1 MPTKKVSHK
10 SHKSEPKKSLVKK
23 SSKASKGKKSK
34 SPMPEGY
41 AYCLRC
47 KAQTKML
54 SMKTKLTKNH
64 RTLMYG
70 PGECGHE
77 VFRLK

>member
-1 MPTKKVSHK
+1 MPTKKVS
-10 SHKSEPKKSLVKK
+10 SSKKSQKRG
-23 SSKASKGKKSK
+23 SKTQKVSKSK
-34 SPMPEGY
+34 KTPMKEGN

-47 KAQTKML
+47 KKQTKML
-54 SMKTKLTKNH
+54 SMKTRTTKNG

-70 PGECGHE
+70 PGACGHE

>member
-1 MPTKKVSHK
+1 MPTKKVSSSKKSQKRGSK
-10 SHKSEPKKSLVKK
+10 SHTM
-23 SSKASKGKKSK
+23 SKGKKSK
-34 SPMPEGY
+34 KTPMKEGN

-47 KAQTKML
+47 KKQTKML
-54 SMKTKLTKNH
+54 SMKTRTTKNG

>member
-1 MPTKKVSHK
+1 MPTKKVS
-10 SHKSEPKKSLVKK
+10 
-23 SSKASKGKKSK
+23 KSK
-34 SPMPEGY
+34 SAKASPAKTSKKPRMKEGY

-47 KAQTKML
+47 KKQTKMT
-54 SMKTKLTKNH
+54 SMKTRQTKNG

>member
-1 MPTKKVSHK
+1 MPTKKVSSSKKSQKRGSK
-10 SHKSEPKKSLVKK
+10 SHTM
-23 SSKASKGKKSK
+23 SKGKKSTK
-34 SPMPEGY
+34 SRMPEGY

-47 KAQTKML
+47 KKQTKMT
-54 SMKTKLTKNH
+54 SMKTKQTKNG

-70 PGECGHE
+70 PGACGHE